1 MGRTGELFAME
12 HSGVVPDMLTTAK
25 SLAAGMP
32 LGAVT
37 GRAEIM
43 DAAHPGGLGGTYSG
57 NPLACAAALE
67 AINTIA
73 QPEFLARARE
83 VGAQIRERLEKLA
96 GRFPATVGEVRG
108 LGPML
113 AMEIVQDGDRHKP
126 CMETTA
132 AITAETLS
140 RGVIT
145 IRAGLYSNCVRFLP
159 ALNISDADLQEAM
172 DVVDESVAAVA
183 SGSAGG

>member
-1 MGRTGELFAME
+1 
-12 HSGVVPDMLTTAK
+12 VITTAK

-57 NPLACAAALE
+57 NPLCCVAALE
-67 AINTIA
+67 AIA
-73 QPEFLARARE
+73 QISDPDFLARACA
-83 VGAQIRERLEKLA
+83 VGDRIRVRLEEIQAEHPDLI
-96 GRFPATVGEVRG
+96 GDVRG

-113 AMEIVQDGDRHKP
+113 AMEIVESRESRTP
-126 CMETTA
+126 SVEATA
-132 AITAETLS
+132 AINAETLK
-140 RGVIT
+140 RGVVT

-159 ALNISDADLQEAM
+159 PLDIADAQIDEAM
-172 DVVDESVAAVA
+172 DVVAEAVHAVA
-183 SGSAGG
+183 TARKEA